1 MHDMPTCALGFKKYL
16 FSCFGVEYLTYL
28 KVASRI
34 SGKVNQMFFYL
45 NFKSRKHISIKKS

>member
-34 SGKVNQMFFYL
+34 SGKVNQMFFTL
-45 NFKSRKHISIKKS
+45 TLKVANTSP